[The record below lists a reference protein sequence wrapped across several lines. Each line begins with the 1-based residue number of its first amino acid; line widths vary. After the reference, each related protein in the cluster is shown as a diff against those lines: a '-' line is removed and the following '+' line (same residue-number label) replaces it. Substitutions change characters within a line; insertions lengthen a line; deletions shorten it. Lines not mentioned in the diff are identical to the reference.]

1 MDRVSDTCRHVRDRV
16 LFLVEL
22 VAGAAAI
29 GIGLL
34 LRCSAKSGCN
44 SPALTGS
51 ADVLRAEG
59 VQWILLRNPVYIYG
73 DDAKALAALMGD
85 NYRPVQPLNGR
96 VITTSV

>member
-1 MDRVSDTCRHVRDRV
+1 LQFEFACCCD
-16 LFLVEL
+16 
-22 VAGAAAI
+22 
-29 GIGLL
+29 GLQRL
-34 LRCSAKSGCN
+34 DA
-44 SPALTGS
+44 PALTGS

-85 NYRPVQPLNGR
+85 NYRPIQPLNGR